1 MNTPLIH
8 NFRVSRDEY
17 LQIIINILNYI
28 KTIRDHMKN
37 AAIAIIL
44 NEARTE
50 VLLIKRRDVPVWV
63 LPGGGIEPLEEA
75 EIAAV
80 REALEETGLIVN
92 VTRKSGEY
100 TPINRLASLTHVF
113 ECQVSGGKLENGDE
127 TKDAAFFPIQN
138 LPEQFFIIHK
148 VWLNDALTYNVL
160 VKRPIS
166 EVTYPKLLLYF
177 IKHPYLVLRT
187 LLSRLGFPINNNQ

>member
-1 MNTPLIH
+1 M
-8 NFRVSRDEY
+8 
-17 LQIIINILNYI
+17 YI

-44 NEARTE
+44 NETKTE

-80 REALEETGLIVN
+80 REAFEETGLFVS
-92 VTRKSGEY
+92 VTRKTGEY

-113 ECQVSGGKLENGDE
+113 ECQVLGGKLQTGDE
-127 TKDAAFFPIQN
+127 TKDTAFFPIQH
-138 LPEQFFIIHK
+138 LPESFFIIHK
-148 VWLNDALTYNVL
+148 TWLNDALTNKEL

-166 EVTYPKLLLYF
+166 EVTYLKLIRYF
-177 IKHPYLVLRT
+177 FKHPSLVMRT
-187 LLSRLGFPINNNQ
+187 LLSRLGFPINNNK